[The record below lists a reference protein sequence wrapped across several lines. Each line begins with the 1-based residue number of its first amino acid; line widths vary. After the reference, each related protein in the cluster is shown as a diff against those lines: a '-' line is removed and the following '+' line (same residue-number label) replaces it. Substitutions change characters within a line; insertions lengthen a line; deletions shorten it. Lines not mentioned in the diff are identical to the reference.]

1 MGELEPTLP
10 AAHALN
16 VAELVE
22 RWNVSGERLM
32 RDVGLLSKS
41 SLSDPDARI
50 SLERFELLVER
61 ARVLTGEPGLGV
73 PLGLQMR
80 VSVHGYLGFAAMTA
94 ATLREAI
101 QLACEFAPSRS
112 SVFALRLEERG
123 AEASLILEEKHALA
137 RARDAIVISM
147 LVGLWKI
154 GGTLTGRELGGAIDF
169 RFAKPAYFERF
180 KSSMP
185 GEVRFSQP
193 EHRLRFDPALLG
205 LPLAQADP
213 IALKLAREHCERDL
227 RQIQELGN
235 FVARVGPLVLRR
247 DGGYRSAEE
256 LAEAL
261 HTSARTLKRRLKEQ
275 GTSYSQVLERARCAK
290 AKQLLFSGMPIA
302 QIAAVLGYSDA
313 ANFTRAFRRWTGRT
327 PAASRA
333 LVLLNTAQ

>member
-10 AAHALN
+10 AVHALN

-22 RWNVSGERLM
+22 RWNVSGERLLG
-32 RDVGLLSKS
+32 DVGLSKS
-41 SLSDPDARI
+41 YLSDPDARI
-50 SLERFELLVER
+50 SLKHFELLIER
-61 ARVLTGEPGLGV
+61 ARVLTGEPGLGF

-80 VSVHGYLGFAAMTA
+80 ISVHGYLGFAAMTA
-94 ATLREAI
+94 ATLRQAI

-112 SVFALRLEERG
+112 PVFTLRLEERP
-123 AEASLILEEKHALA
+123 AEATLILEEKHPLG

-154 GGTLTGRELGGAIDF
+154 GGTLTGRELPGSADF

-180 KSSMP
+180 ASSMP
-185 GEVRFSQP
+185 GDARFSQP

-205 LPLAQADP
+205 LPLTQADP

-256 LAEAL
+256 LADAL

-275 GTSYSQVLERARCAK
+275 GTSYSRVLERARCAK
-290 AKQLLFSGMPIA
+290 AKQLLFAGMPIA

-327 PAASRA
+327 PAASRS
-333 LVLLNTAQ
+333 LVLSRVSQ